1 MNLYYGLK
9 KTIFFLNKVANYDR
23 LNLMK
28 KEKTY
33 ITPKISVLGN
43 ANEIIKGLLF
53 GKETGGAD
61 GLRDDNNNPV
71 SVPD

>member
-1 MNLYYGLK
+1 
-9 KTIFFLNKVANYDR
+9 
-23 LNLMK
+23 MK

-33 ITPKISVLGN
+33 SSKISELGT

-61 GLRDDNNNPV
+61 GLRDDN
-71 SVPD
+71 SSKCS

>member
-1 MNLYYGLK
+1 M
-9 KTIFFLNKVANYDR
+9 IFFLNKTWYYGRFDV
-23 LNLMK
+23 MK

-33 ITPKISVLGN
+33 ISPEINALGN

-61 GLRDDNNNPV
+61 GLRDDDNNPV

>member
-1 MNLYYGLK
+1 M
-9 KTIFFLNKVANYDR
+9 T
-23 LNLMK
+23 

-33 ITPKISVLGN
+33 ISPKVTELGS
-43 ANEIIKGLLF
+43 ANEIIRGLLF

-61 GLRDDNNNPV
+61 GLRDDNNQPV

>member
-1 MNLYYGLK
+1 
-9 KTIFFLNKVANYDR
+9 
-23 LNLMK
+23 MK
-28 KEKTY
+28 KETTY
-33 ITPKISVLGN
+33 IPPKISELGT

>member
-1 MNLYYGLK
+1 
-9 KTIFFLNKVANYDR
+9 
-23 LNLMK
+23 MK

-33 ITPKISVLGN
+33 IPPKISELGT

>member
-1 MNLYYGLK
+1 MSLLLGLK
-9 KTIFFLNKVANYDR
+9 KMRIFLNKAALYDK
-23 LNLMK
+23 LVGMT

-33 ITPKISVLGN
+33 ISPRVTELGS
-43 ANEIIKGLLF
+43 ANEIIRGLLF

-61 GLRDDNNNPV
+61 GLRDDNNQPV

>member
-1 MNLYYGLK
+1 
-9 KTIFFLNKVANYDR
+9 
-23 LNLMK
+23 MK

-33 ITPKISVLGN
+33 ISPKVRELGS
-43 ANEIIKGLLF
+43 ANDIIRGLLF

-61 GLRDDNNNPV
+61 GLRDDDNNPV